1 MNSMFSEQIE
11 PWLEY
16 EQTRVWGSTDWRR
29 NMLFTEEVHKV
40 LDMNMDHLRALHKQ
54 YGCRK
59 DRLSTWARHG
69 EFILEDAVKMMQDA
83 QSTISEH
90 LIQSVYGVSK
100 HTIVINDNDE
110 AG

>member
-1 MNSMFSEQIE
+1 
-11 PWLEY
+11 
-16 EQTRVWGSTDWRR
+16 
-29 NMLFTEEVHKV
+29 MLFTEEVHKV

-54 YGCRK
+54 YTCRK

-69 EFILEDAVKMMQDA
+69 EFIIEDAVKMMQDA
-83 QSTISEH
+83 QSTISDH